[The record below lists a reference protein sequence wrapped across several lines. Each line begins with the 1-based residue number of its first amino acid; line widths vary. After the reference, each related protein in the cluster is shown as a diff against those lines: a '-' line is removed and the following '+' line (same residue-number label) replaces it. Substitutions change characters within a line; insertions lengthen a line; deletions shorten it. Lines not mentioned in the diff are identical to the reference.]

1 VKEEIK
7 RETLHQAD
15 KGEEKS
21 NTPQSRLTTSVTV
34 VYGADAGQVGTDVA

>member
-15 KGEEKS
+15 KGDEKS
-21 NTPQSRLTTSVTV
+21 NIPQSRLTPSITV
-34 VYGADAGQVGTDVA
+34 VYGADAGYVGTDVA